1 MSLGLPGHLAP
12 RAVSAGIAAAC
23 HGIAAVCLSA
33 AFLVGLAY
41 QAANQDRAIWPA
53 VLVIVAFGGLLA
65 AVAHER
71 TMFRVVAYLTLG
83 GAFTYLFVS
92 IVLTQVPVIS
102 SSGGW
107 LFSMLKVALVMV
119 GAVGVRLPGVL
130 LPAVAGWG
138 IGEGAAAGAA
148 VALGY
153 PVGLDIAPAL
163 ALLLVIVVGVGTAV
177 RRPAARRDQSAIHR
191 AAMDERVA
199 ALRAGVETRATAL
212 LHDTVLNDLA
222 AIAAG
227 RPGPLSAGLRKQVQ
241 QDLEAIVG
249 EDWSQPADR
258 PAPDPSG
265 VWAASRISQALEDE
279 LAAGLDV
286 ALSGDRDAVADLDR
300 EVDDALGLAVRQLLA
315 NVRKHSGVDSA
326 EVVVYGGGGMVSV
339 MVIDAGRGFD
349 EAAVQRDRFGLRTSV
364 RSRIEAVG
372 GRVEVWS
379 APGRGTSVL
388 IQVPDGRTVVS
399 AAPSAAPS
407 AARSAR

>member
-1 MSLGLPGHLAP
+1 
-12 RAVSAGIAAAC
+12 VSAGIAAAC

-33 AFLVGLAY
+33 AFLVALAQ
-41 QAANQDRAIWPA
+41 QATNEDRAIWPA
-53 VLVIVAFGGLLA
+53 VLVIVALGGLLA

-71 TMFRVVAYLTLG
+71 TVFRVVAYLTLG
-83 GAFTYLFVS
+83 GALTYLFAS
-92 IVLTQVPVIS
+92 IVLTQVPVIT

-130 LPAVAGWG
+130 LPAIAGWV
-138 IGEGAAAGAA
+138 IGEGATAGAA
-148 VALGY
+148 LTLGY
-153 PVGLDIAPAL
+153 PVTLDVAPAL
-163 ALLLVIVVGVGTAV
+163 ALLLIAVVGIGTAL
-177 RRPAARRDQSAIHR
+177 RRPVARRDQSAIHR

-227 RPGPLSAGLRKQVQ
+227 RPGPLSPGLRTKVQ

-249 EDWSQPADR
+249 QDWSQPAEG
-258 PAPDPSG
+258 APELPSG
-265 VWAASRISQALEDE
+265 VWEASRISQVLEDE
-279 LAAGLDV
+279 AAAGLAV
-286 ALSGDRDAVADLDR
+286 TLSGDRDAVATLDR
-300 EVDDALGLAVRQLLA
+300 EVDDALGLAVRQLLV
-315 NVRKHSGVDSA
+315 NVRKHSGVSSA

-339 MVIDAGRGFD
+339 MVIDSGRGFD

-364 RSRIEAVG
+364 RSRIAAVD
-372 GRVEVWS
+372 GRVQVWS

-388 IQVPDGRTVVS
+388 LQVPDGLPAQSSAGAS
-399 AAPSAAPS
+399 AAAG
-407 AARSAR
+407 SAR